1 MVAIRGQRHLC
12 AEGAGKPIGGRM
24 GGREWRHIRVDEEH
38 DERAK
43 KLAEED
49 GKSKAELVASLIEE
63 EERRRAEKNESPKQ

>member
-1 MVAIRGQRHLC
+1 
-12 AEGAGKPIGGRM
+12 M